1 MHTFTIRELRD
12 RTGELVRDAEAGKLS
27 VITKHGQPVF
37 VAVPFDEVLLR
48 GGVNVALAVKLFDED
63 TLTLREGAKLAGMSL
78 AEFMDECAAREVS
91 VVRYGSEDI
100 RQELAD
106 FQALVSVR
114 GHDPS
119 PISDL
124 P

>member
-27 VITKHGQPVF
+27 VVTKHGQPVF

-63 TLTLREGAKLAGMSL
+63 ALTIREGAKLAGMTL

-91 VVRYGSEDI
+91 VVRYTPEDI

-106 FQALVSVR
+106 FQAQASDR
-114 GHDPS
+114 GEDPS
-119 PISDL
+119 PAGDL